1 MKELKNFTI
10 CLINPPVIQVLEPW
24 YDTPDFGRT
33 ALAYL
38 AGYLRKHSSCN
49 VHIID
54 AKLERLSFSEVTN
67 RILHLQPN
75 LVGLTAFTNEIK
87 PAAYQAY
94 HIKKA
99 LPSCTTVIG
108 GVHVTSI
115 PNETM
120 EEFSFFDIGVIG
132 EGEQTLLELCI
143 QACLAQS
150 LKDVN
155 GIIYRESGILK
166 KTKPRERILDQDSI
180 PFPAWDLLPPAKTYF
195 IQSIRGCPF
204 NCLFCMNPNGRVART
219 RSVANVIEEIEW
231 IINEFGPKHI
241 SFGDELF
248 SVDMKRT
255 HELLSQM
262 AAHRIGERVKWDVQT
277 HVRYVNRELFLAF
290 KKAKVE
296 RVEVGIETGD
306 DATLKSMGKG
316 TNRKMII
323 DAVKAGKEAGVVIGS
338 FFLFGQPNETPE
350 TIRKTIDFAVEVN
363 PDLPMFGLMTPYP
376 GTEVARL
383 AAQNKAGYRIISTDW
398 DDYNK
403 QIGGALEFANLSR
416 NQIEW
421 LQTTAYLKVYLLNG
435 RIKDLVLF
443 LWEYRHAGWEVLK
456 KILRGKQSALKAS
469 SKPKDYDAILSSG
482 QKISKHSFISARQD
496 WNQTQVR
503 ELKRAKLSV
512 PHLSKRINSKR
523 SE

>member
-1 MKELKNFTI
+1 MSELKNFTI
-10 CLINPPVIQVLEPW
+10 CLVNPPVIQVLEPW

-38 AGYLRKHSSCN
+38 AGYLREHSSCQ

-54 AKLERLSFSEVTN
+54 AKFERLSFNQVTD
-67 RILHLQPN
+67 RLLRLQPD
-75 LVGLTAFTNEIK
+75 LVGLTAFTNEVK
-87 PAAYQAY
+87 PAAYQANQV
-94 HIKKA
+94 KKA
-99 LPSCTTVIG
+99 LPFCTTVIG

-120 EEFSFFDIGVIG
+120 EEFPFFDIGVVG
-132 EGEQTLLELCI
+132 EGEQTLLELCVHL
-143 QACLAQS
+143 QSGKSLAN
-150 LKDVN
+150 VN
-155 GIIYRESGILK
+155 GIIYRDSGILI
-166 KTKPRERILDQDSI
+166 KTEPRERILDQDSI
-180 PFPAWDLLPPAKTYF
+180 PFPAWDLLPPAKNYF

-204 NCLFCMNPNGRVART
+204 NCLFCMNPNGRVARK
-219 RSVANVIEEIEW
+219 RSVPNVIEEMEW
-231 IINEFGPKHI
+231 IINDFRPEHI

-248 SVDMKRT
+248 SVDMTRT
-255 HELLSQM
+255 HELLRQM
-262 AAHRIGERVKWDVQT
+262 ANHRIGERVKWDVQT
-277 HVRYVNRELFLAF
+277 HVRYVNRELFLDF
-290 KKAKVE
+290 KKANVE

-306 DATLKSMGKG
+306 DDALRTMGKG

-323 DAVKAGKEAGVVIGS
+323 DAVQAGKEAGVSIGS

-350 TIRKTIDFAVEVN
+350 TIAKTIDLAVEVN

-403 QIGGALEFANLSR
+403 QLGGALEFANLNR
-416 NQIEW
+416 KQIEW

-435 RIKDLVLF
+435 RFKDLMFF

-456 KILRGKQSALKAS
+456 KMIHGNQSALKAS
-469 SKPKDYDAILSSG
+469 SKPADYDGVLSSG
-482 QKISKHSFISARQD
+482 ERTSKDSFISARQD

-503 ELKRAKLSV
+503 ELKRAKLKS
-512 PHLSKRINSKR
+512 PHLAKSINSKK
-523 SE
+523 SA